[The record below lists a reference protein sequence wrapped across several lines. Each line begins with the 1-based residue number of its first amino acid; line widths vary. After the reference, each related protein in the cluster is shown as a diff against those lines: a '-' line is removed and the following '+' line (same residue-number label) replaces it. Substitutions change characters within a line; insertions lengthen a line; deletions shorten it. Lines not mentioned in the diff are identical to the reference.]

1 MDNNVLIAII
11 AVSGVIISTIC
22 ILGGAIF
29 AYITSNK
36 SINQRLDKI
45 DHTLEVIQGDMVKWS
60 EQIFK
65 IKAHIKLD

>member
-11 AVSGVIISTIC
+11 AVSGIIISAIC
-22 ILGGAIF
+22 VLGGAIF
-29 AYITSNK
+29 AYIASNK

-45 DHTLEVIQGDMVKWS
+45 DHTLEVIQSDMVKWS